1 MTQGQRHAAD
11 SQYQRSKTKDMLET
25 STAYVRNTGTKT
37 CCRQAVSEKQGQNV
51 LQTAY
56 IREIEPKTLQTA
68 YISETGPKTRYRQP
82 TSVKQGQ
89 KHVAD
94 SLHQ

>member
-1 MTQGQRHAAD
+1 MLQTAYIRTQGQRHAAN

-37 CCRQAVSEKQGQNV
+37 CCRQAASEKQGQNV

-56 IREIEPKTLQTA
+56 KRNRAKN
-68 YISETGPKTRYRQP
+68 
-82 TSVKQGQ
+82 
-89 KHVAD
+89 VAD

>member
-1 MTQGQRHAAD
+1 
-11 SQYQRSKTKDMLET
+11 MLET